1 MALLEA
7 SGIGKNFGETHV
19 LKDISLDLEQGEA
32 LAIIGSSGSGKT
44 TLLRLLTGL
53 VRPTLG
59 DSTVL
64 GLSSVKESR
73 KLRAKSGIV
82 TDTAACIGSMS
93 ALENLLMFASMY
105 GMRKEQ
111 ARTHAAQLLKKLD
124 LWNARDRKVY
134 TFSTEMCRR
143 LSLAR
148 ALVHRPQIVFSDG
161 LPGGEQAVSD
171 AMVLRTLS
179 DYAKETGATVLLC
192 TDHLESA
199 EEICT
204 SFAVL
209 EHGFLRASGDLSML
223 TAASELTPMAVI
235 RVSDTQKM
243 PEDFTLHDGAW
254 EKPIKSEADMPELI
268 SGLVRENVGIYEASV
283 CTPTLQDVYYAFVK
297 KPGEETPHEEA
308 VL

>member
-1 MALLEA
+1 
-7 SGIGKNFGETHV
+7 
-19 LKDISLDLEQGEA
+19 
-32 LAIIGSSGSGKT
+32 
-44 TLLRLLTGL
+44 
-53 VRPTLG
+53 
-59 DSTVL
+59 
-64 GLSSVKESR
+64 
-73 KLRAKSGIV
+73 
-82 TDTAACIGSMS
+82 
-93 ALENLLMFASMY
+93 
-105 GMRKEQ
+105 
-111 ARTHAAQLLKKLD
+111 
-124 LWNARDRKVY
+124 
-134 TFSTEMCRR
+134 
-143 LSLAR
+143 
-148 ALVHRPQIVFSDG
+148 
-161 LPGGEQAVSD
+161 
-171 AMVLRTLS
+171 MVLRTLS

-243 PEDFTLHDGAW
+243 PEDFMLHDGAW
-254 EKPIKSEADMPELI
+254 EKPIESEADMPELI

>member
-1 MALLEA
+1 M
-7 SGIGKNFGETHV
+7 
-19 LKDISLDLEQGEA
+19 
-32 LAIIGSSGSGKT
+32 
-44 TLLRLLTGL
+44 
-53 VRPTLG
+53 
-59 DSTVL
+59 
-64 GLSSVKESR
+64 
-73 KLRAKSGIV
+73 
-82 TDTAACIGSMS
+82 
-93 ALENLLMFASMY
+93 
-105 GMRKEQ
+105 
-111 ARTHAAQLLKKLD
+111 
-124 LWNARDRKVY
+124 
-134 TFSTEMCRR
+134 
-143 LSLAR
+143 
-148 ALVHRPQIVFSDG
+148 
-161 LPGGEQAVSD
+161 
-171 AMVLRTLS
+171 
-179 DYAKETGATVLLC
+179 LLC

-254 EKPIKSEADMPELI
+254 EKPIESEADMPELI
-268 SGLVRENVGIYEASV
+268 SEASV

>member
-1 MALLEA
+1 
-7 SGIGKNFGETHV
+7 
-19 LKDISLDLEQGEA
+19 
-32 LAIIGSSGSGKT
+32 
-44 TLLRLLTGL
+44 
-53 VRPTLG
+53 
-59 DSTVL
+59 
-64 GLSSVKESR
+64 
-73 KLRAKSGIV
+73 
-82 TDTAACIGSMS
+82 
-93 ALENLLMFASMY
+93 
-105 GMRKEQ
+105 
-111 ARTHAAQLLKKLD
+111 
-124 LWNARDRKVY
+124 
-134 TFSTEMCRR
+134 MCRR

-148 ALVHRPQIVFSDG
+148 ALVHHPQIVFSDG

-243 PEDFTLHDGAW
+243 PEDFILHDGAW
-254 EKPIKSEADMPELI
+254 EKPIESEADMPELI